1 MKHCD
6 KCNVDVNTTHT
17 HCPLCFNE
25 IKGENTTPLMYS
37 VSEAKP
43 NDIQKTH
50 KARKILALISIAV
63 IAICAVIN
71 YLTKTPFWSGIVAA
85 SIVYVWIFVKHT
97 IMSHRSAFEKIL
109 LQVLSVIGLLLITN
123 YVSGGG
129 WFVEYVLPAL
139 LTIVVVILD
148 FMLFIS
154 KRRRQL
160 QVSFILIEV
169 LVLIISIIFVI
180 LNAVSFKLMHII
192 TLITASL
199 SILGVIIM
207 DGKNLFQEI
216 SKKFHL

>member
-1 MKHCD
+1 MKHCE
-6 KCNVDVNTTHT
+6 KCNVDVNTNHT

-25 IKGENTTPLMYS
+25 IRGENNTPLMYS
-37 VSEAKP
+37 VSGTKP
-43 NDIQKTH
+43 TEIQKKH
-50 KARKILALISIAV
+50 HARKILALISIAV

-71 YLTKTPFWSGIVAA
+71 YLTETPFWSGIVAA

-97 IMSHRSAFEKIL
+97 IMSQRNTFEKIL
-109 LQVLSVIGLLLITN
+109 LQILAMVGLLLITN

-129 WFVEYVLPAL
+129 WFVPYVLPAL
-139 LTIVVVILD
+139 LTIVVVVLD

-169 LVLIISIIFVI
+169 LILILSIVF
-180 LNAVSFKLMHII
+180 LLLKAVTFKLIHMIS
-192 TLITASL
+192 LITAIL